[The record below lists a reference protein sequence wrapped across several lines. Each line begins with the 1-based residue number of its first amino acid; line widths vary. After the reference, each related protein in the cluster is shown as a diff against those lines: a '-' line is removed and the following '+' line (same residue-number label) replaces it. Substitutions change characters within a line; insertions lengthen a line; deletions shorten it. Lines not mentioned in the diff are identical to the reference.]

1 MYRSVINKLF
11 LEAENACK
19 IYSQKCSAW
28 AATKVLIDSQLDGI
42 KEAKTYKS
50 ERIIVSKQ
58 AAHIKVKGDTR
69 SVINFCANNYLG
81 LSSDPDIIEAGKKA
95 LDEYGAGLSSV
106 RFICGTQDLH
116 KQMEKKIAQFHG
128 REDCIIY
135 PSCFDANAGLF
146 EAFLTSE
153 DAVLSDELNH
163 ASIIDGIRLCKAQKY
178 RYRHRDMYDLEKKL
192 QESSSARIRLI
203 ATDGVFSMD
212 GNIAPLPEICALA
225 KKYNALVFVD
235 ECHATGVLG
244 KTGRG
249 TEEHFNLNGKVDI
262 INSTLGKALGGAAG
276 GYTTAKSELV
286 DLLRQ
291 KSRPYLFSN
300 ALPPAVVACG
310 IKALDILTE
319 NSRLVNTLQEN
330 TKKFRSA
337 MKAAGM
343 NIIGDDHP
351 ICPVMVAEEN
361 QATLMANKMLDR
373 GIYVIGF
380 TYPVVPKNK
389 ARVRVQI
396 SAAHSEQDII
406 KAVESFKEV
415 AHELSTL

>member
-1 MYRSVINKLF
+1 ML
-11 LEAENACK
+11 
-19 IYSQKCSAW
+19 
-28 AATKVLIDSQLDGI
+28 LIL
-42 KEAKTYKS
+42 
-50 ERIIVSKQ
+50 
-58 AAHIKVKGDTR
+58 
-69 SVINFCANNYLG
+69 L
-81 LSSDPDIIEAGKKA
+81 
-95 LDEYGAGLSSV
+95 
-106 RFICGTQDLH
+106 QDLH

-178 RYRHRDMYDLEKKL
+178 RYKHRDMNDLEKKL

-212 GNIAPLPEICALA
+212 GNIAPLPDICNLA
-225 KKYNALVFVD
+225 KKYNALVFMD
-235 ECHATGVLG
+235 ECHSTGVLG

-276 GYTTAKSELV
+276 FIKFVQGHANAITQKLDKARWIITVLSCHECRSVRNLTKSVKV
-286 DLLRQ
+286 DCLSVRIIYFEENPN
-291 KSRPYLFSN
+291 STRMRTGRTE
-300 ALPPAVVACG
+300 G
-310 IKALDILTE
+310 ISLERITSVCPLSALDILTE

-337 MKAAGM
+337 IKAAGM

-361 QATLMANKMLDR
+361 QAILMANKMLDR

-406 KAVESFKEV
+406 KAVESFSEV
-415 AHELSTL
+415 ARELSAL